1 MTETKHIFEQ
11 VGDRADQRV
20 IAQKISRLEELYKS
34 LGKKR
39 TDMSNLKSDIS
50 DMLTDSYTQ
59 FENDPTF
66 ATNIYLGTKYHTQFI
81 HAFYEKYPYAKTS
94 SSWRGQLSSAGS
106 LLSAIWKV
114 TLDAKN
120 GNTASYFYR
129 VHADMY
135 PELYKD

>member
-20 IAQKISRLEELYKS
+20 IAQKIFRLEELYKS

-66 ATNIYLGTKYHTQFI
+66 STNKYLGTKYHTQFI
-81 HAFYEKYPYAKTS
+81 HAF
-94 SSWRGQLSSAGS
+94 
-106 LLSAIWKV
+106 
-114 TLDAKN
+114 
-120 GNTASYFYR
+120 
-129 VHADMY
+129 
-135 PELYKD
+135 